1 VATQWPFVLFT
12 PKNWLLLKML
22 SHIFISSMPRI
33 AIIGYGVVGRALGAV
48 MAEKV
53 KDAKF
58 MAYDAAVTGRSVGKV
73 RIAETMKEAVQ
84 GADFLFVCVPS
95 HLGSKGVEGAG
106 WKRLAQ
112 QIAKA
117 AEPSAIVVIKSTLV
131 PGDAAMLQDLTC
143 RRVVVCPEF
152 MSEGTAERDILKP
165 HRVLVGGEDKDAV
178 EAVVGLYRCW
188 VPASRIIRMDAWSA
202 QLAKLLANAML
213 AQRVSSINSLTAL
226 CEKSGGDIRA
236 VAHAVGRDPRIGR
249 EFLNAS
255 PGFGGSCLE
264 KDLRLLVALAKC
276 LGHPEVARYWQSV
289 IDLNDR
295 HIRRVTRAISKAA
308 GRGGKVAVFG
318 LAFKGGV
325 NDVRNSPSLRIIDGL
340 VAAGHPVA
348 AYDPRV
354 KPLKG
359 LTIESRASAAA
370 QGASVIAILT
380 NDVSFKKMD
389 WRQLASAGT
398 AIYDAHGIIQPE
410 AISSLRLISL
420 GRSSR

>member
-1 VATQWPFVLFT
+1 
-12 PKNWLLLKML
+12 
-22 SHIFISSMPRI
+22 MPRI
-33 AIIGYGVVGRALGAV
+33 AIIGYGVVGRALGGVVASKV
-48 MAEKV
+48 RGAEV
-53 KDAKF
+53 V
-58 MAYDAAVTGRSVGKV
+58 AYDSRATGRSAGKV
-73 RIAETMKEAVQ
+73 RLAKTLPVALK
-84 GADFLFVCVPS
+84 GADFIFLCVPS
-95 HLGSKGVEGAG
+95 HLKGEGVSGSG
-106 WKRLAQ
+106 WKALAR
-112 QIAKA
+112 QIANY
-117 AEPSAIVVIKSTLV
+117 AELAAIVVIKSTLV
-131 PGDAAMLQDLTC
+131 PGDVVRLEAMTK
-143 RRVVVCPEF
+143 RRIVVCPEF
-152 MSEGTAERDILKP
+152 MSEGAAERDILKP

-226 CEKSGGDIRA
+226 CEKSGGDVRA
-236 VAHAVGRDPRIGR
+236 VANAVGRDPRIGR

-264 KDLRLLVALAKC
+264 KDLRMLVALAKC
-276 LGHPEVARYWQSV
+276 LGHPEVAKYWQSV

-295 HIRRVTRAISKAA
+295 HIRRVTRAISKIA

-325 NDVRNSPSLRIIDGL
+325 NDVRNSPSLRTIDGL

-354 KPLKG
+354 KRLKG
-359 LTIESRASAAA
+359 FTVESRPTAAA
-370 QGASVIAILT
+370 QDASVIAILT
-380 NDVSFKKMD
+380 NDVSFKEMD
-389 WRQLASAGT
+389 WLQIVSAGA
-398 AIYDAHGIIQPE
+398 AIYDAHGIIQPK
-410 AISSLRLISL
+410 AMSSLRLISL

>member
-1 VATQWPFVLFT
+1 
-12 PKNWLLLKML
+12 
-22 SHIFISSMPRI
+22 MPRI

-95 HLGSKGVEGAG
+95 HLGGKGVEGAG

-178 EAVVGLYRCW
+178 EAVIALYRRW
-188 VPASRIIRMDAWSA
+188 VPAPRIIRMDAWSA

-213 AQRVSSINSLTAL
+213 AQRVSSINSITAL
-226 CEKSGGDIRA
+226 CEKSGGDVRT
-236 VAHAVGRDPRIGR
+236 VAQAVGRDSRIGR

-264 KDLRLLVALAKC
+264 KDLRLLVALSKC
-276 LGHPEVARYWQSV
+276 LGHPEAAKYWQSV

-295 HIRRVTRAISKAA
+295 HIRRVTRVIGTAA

-340 VAAGHPVA
+340 VACGHPVT

-359 LTIESRASAAA
+359 LTIESRPSAAA

-410 AISSLRLISL
+410 AISRLRLISL

>member
-1 VATQWPFVLFT
+1 
-12 PKNWLLLKML
+12 
-22 SHIFISSMPRI
+22 
-33 AIIGYGVVGRALGAV
+33 
-48 MAEKV
+48 
-53 KDAKF
+53 
-58 MAYDAAVTGRSVGKV
+58 
-73 RIAETMKEAVQ
+73 
-84 GADFLFVCVPS
+84 
-95 HLGSKGVEGAG
+95 
-106 WKRLAQ
+106 
-112 QIAKA
+112 
-117 AEPSAIVVIKSTLV
+117 
-131 PGDAAMLQDLTC
+131 
-143 RRVVVCPEF
+143 
-152 MSEGTAERDILKP
+152 MSEGTAERDILNP
-165 HRVLVGGEDKDAV
+165 HRVLVGGRDKDAV
-178 EAVVGLYRCW
+178 EAVIGLYRCW

-213 AQRVSSINSLTAL
+213 AQRVCSINSLTSL
-226 CEKSGGDIRA
+226 SEKSGGDIRA

-308 GRGGKVAVFG
+308 GRGVKVAVFG

-348 AYDPRV
+348 AYDPQV
-354 KPLKG
+354 KRLKG
-359 LTIESRASAAA
+359 LTVESRPAVAAH
-370 QGASVIAILT
+370 GARVIAILT
-380 NDVSFKKMD
+380 NDISFKEMD
-389 WRQLASAGT
+389 WLQMASAGA
-398 AIYDAHGIIQPE
+398 AIYDAHGIVQPE
-410 AISSLRLISL
+410 AMSSLRLISL

>member
-1 VATQWPFVLFT
+1 
-12 PKNWLLLKML
+12 
-22 SHIFISSMPRI
+22 MPRI
-33 AIIGYGVVGRALGAV
+33 AIIGYGVVGRALGEVLAV
-48 MAEKV
+48 KIRGAEV
-53 KDAKF
+53 H
-58 MAYDAAVTGRSVGKV
+58 AYDSKVSGRVAGKV
-73 RIAETMKEAVQ
+73 RVAKTLPGALK
-84 GADFLFVCVPS
+84 GADFIFLCVPS
-95 HLGSKGVEGAG
+95 HLKGEGVSGAG
-106 WKRLAQ
+106 WKALAKQ
-112 QIAKA
+112 MEKHAKL
-117 AEPSAIVVIKSTLV
+117 SAIVVIKSTLV
-131 PGDAAMLQDLTC
+131 PGDVVRLEAMTK

-152 MSEGTAERDILKP
+152 MSEGTAERDILNP
-165 HRVLVGGEDKDAV
+165 HRVLVGGRDKDAV
-178 EAVVGLYRCW
+178 EAVIGLYRCW

-213 AQRVSSINSLTAL
+213 AQRVCSINSLTSL
-226 CEKSGGDIRA
+226 SEKSGGDIRA

-348 AYDPRV
+348 AYDPQV
-354 KPLKG
+354 KRLKG
-359 LTIESRASAAA
+359 LTVESRPAVAAH
-370 QGASVIAILT
+370 GARVITILT
-380 NDVSFKKMD
+380 NDISFKEMD
-389 WRQLASAGT
+389 WLQMASAGA
-398 AIYDAHGIIQPE
+398 AIYDAHGIVQPE
-410 AISSLRLISL
+410 AMSSLRLISL

>member
-1 VATQWPFVLFT
+1 MRP

-22 SHIFISSMPRI
+22 SHTFLSSMPRI
-33 AIIGYGVVGRALGAV
+33 AIIGYGVVGRALGGVVASKV
-48 MAEKV
+48 RGAEV
-53 KDAKF
+53 V
-58 MAYDAAVTGRSVGKV
+58 AYDSRATGRSAGKV
-73 RIAETMKEAVQ
+73 RLAKTLPVALK
-84 GADFLFVCVPS
+84 GADFIFLCVPS
-95 HLGSKGVEGAG
+95 HLKGEGVSGSG
-106 WKRLAQ
+106 WKALAR
-112 QIAKA
+112 QIANY
-117 AEPSAIVVIKSTLV
+117 AELAAIVVIKSTLV
-131 PGDAAMLQDLTC
+131 PGDVVRLEAMTK
-143 RRVVVCPEF
+143 RRIVVCPEF
-152 MSEGTAERDILKP
+152 MSEGAAERDILKP

-226 CEKSGGDIRA
+226 CEKSGGDVRA
-236 VAHAVGRDPRIGR
+236 VANAVGRDPRIGR

-264 KDLRLLVALAKC
+264 KDLRMLVALAKC
-276 LGHPEVARYWQSV
+276 LGHPEVAKYWQSV

-295 HIRRVTRAISKAA
+295 HIRRVTRAISKIA

-325 NDVRNSPSLRIIDGL
+325 NDVRNSPSLRTIDGL

-354 KPLKG
+354 KRLKG
-359 LTIESRASAAA
+359 FTVESRPTAAA
-370 QGASVIAILT
+370 QDASVIAILT
-380 NDVSFKKMD
+380 NDVSFKEMD
-389 WRQLASAGT
+389 WLQIVSAGA
-398 AIYDAHGIIQPE
+398 AIYDAHGIIQPK
-410 AISSLRLISL
+410 AMSSLRLISL

>member
-1 VATQWPFVLFT
+1 MAYRSL
-12 PKNWLLLKML
+12 
-22 SHIFISSMPRI
+22 SMPRI

-53 KDAKF
+53 KGAKF
-58 MAYDAAVTGRSVGKV
+58 MAYDSAVTGHSVGKV
-73 RIAETMKEAVQ
+73 RIAKTMKEAVQ
-84 GADFLFVCVPS
+84 GAGFLFVCVPS
-95 HLGSKGVEGAG
+95 HLGGIGVEGAG

-131 PGDAAMLQDLTC
+131 PGDAAKLQDLTC

-152 MSEGTAERDILKP
+152 MSEGTADRDILKP

-178 EAVVGLYRCW
+178 DDVVSLYRAW

-202 QLAKLLANAML
+202 HLAKLLANAML
-213 AQRVSSINSLTAL
+213 AQRVCSINSLTAL
-226 CEKSGGDIRA
+226 CEKSGGDVRS
-236 VAHAVGRDPRIGR
+236 VAHAVGLDPRVGR

-276 LGHPEVARYWQSV
+276 LGHPEVAQYWQAV

-295 HIRRVTRAISKAA
+295 HIRRVTRTISKAA

-325 NDVRNSPSLRIIDGL
+325 DDVRNSSSLRIIDGL
-340 VAAGHPVA
+340 TMAGHTVS

-354 KPLKG
+354 KRCKG
-359 LTIESRASAAA
+359 LALRARPTSAA
-370 QGASVIAILT
+370 QGAKVIAILT
-380 NDVSFKKMD
+380 NDASFRELD
-389 WRQLASAGT
+389 WHKLARPGAI
-398 AIYDAHGIIQPE
+398 IYDAHGVVPPSAVAGKGLI
-410 AISSLRLISL
+410 RL
-420 GRSSR
+420 GGASR

>member
-1 VATQWPFVLFT
+1 MAYRSL
-12 PKNWLLLKML
+12 
-22 SHIFISSMPRI
+22 SMPRI

-53 KDAKF
+53 KGAKLV
-58 MAYDAAVTGRSVGKV
+58 AYDAAATGRSVGKV
-73 RIAETMKEAVQ
+73 RIAETMKEAVRT
-84 GADFLFVCVPS
+84 ADFLFLCVPS
-95 HLGSKGVEGAG
+95 HLKGEGLEGAG
-106 WKRLAQ
+106 WKRLAR
-112 QIAKA
+112 QIAKD
-117 AEPSAIVVIKSTLV
+117 AEPSTIVVIKSTLV
-131 PGDAAMLQDLTC
+131 PGDAAKLQKLTC

-178 EAVVGLYRCW
+178 DAVVSLYRAW

-226 CEKSGGDIRA
+226 CEKSGGDVRA
-236 VAHAVGRDPRIGR
+236 VARAVGRDPRLGR

-264 KDLRLLVALAKC
+264 KDLRLLVVLAKC
-276 LGHPEVARYWQSV
+276 LGHPEVAQYWQSV
-289 IDLNDR
+289 IELNDS

-348 AYDPRV
+348 AYDPRM
-354 KPLKG
+354 KRLKG
-359 LTIESRASAAA
+359 VTVESRPTAAA

-380 NDVSFKKMD
+380 NDASFKEMD
-389 WRQLASAGT
+389 WRKKASASV

-410 AISSLRLISL
+410 AMSILRLISL

>member
-1 VATQWPFVLFT
+1 MKV
-12 PKNWLLLKML
+12 PKMTSTKSQKEYLPA
-22 SHIFISSMPRI
+22 IMPRI

-53 KDAKF
+53 KGAKF
-58 MAYDAAVTGRSVGKV
+58 MAYDAAVSGRSGGKV

-95 HLGSKGVEGAG
+95 HLGGKGVEGAG

-131 PGDAAMLQDLTC
+131 PGDAAKLQDLTC

-152 MSEGTAERDILKP
+152 MSEGTADRDILKP

-178 EAVVGLYRCW
+178 DDVVSLYRAW

-236 VAHAVGRDPRIGR
+236 VARAVGRDPRIGR

-255 PGFGGSCLE
+255 PGFGGSCFE
-264 KDLRLLVALAKC
+264 KDLRLLVELAKC
-276 LGHPEVARYWQSV
+276 MGHPEVAQYWQSV
-289 IDLNDR
+289 IELNDR
-295 HIRRVTRAISKAA
+295 HICRVIRAISKAA

-354 KPLKG
+354 KRLKG
-359 LTIESRASAAA
+359 FTVEPRPAVAAHGARA
-370 QGASVIAILT
+370 IAILT
-380 NDVSFKKMD
+380 NDASFKEMD
-389 WRQLASAGT
+389 WRKIASVSAS
-398 AIYDAHGIIQPE
+398 IYDAHGIIQPK
-410 AISSLRLISL
+410 AMSSLRLISL

>member
-1 VATQWPFVLFT
+1 
-12 PKNWLLLKML
+12 
-22 SHIFISSMPRI
+22 MPRI
-33 AIIGYGVVGRALGAV
+33 AIIGYGVVGRALGGVVAAKV
-48 MAEKV
+48 RGAEV
-53 KDAKF
+53 V
-58 MAYDAAVTGRSVGKV
+58 AYDAKATGRSAGKV
-73 RIAETMKEAVQ
+73 RVAKTLPGALK
-84 GADFLFVCVPS
+84 GADFIFLCVPS
-95 HLGSKGVEGAG
+95 HLKGEGVSGAG
-106 WKRLAQ
+106 WKALAK
-112 QIAKA
+112 QIAKHAELA
-117 AEPSAIVVIKSTLV
+117 AFVVVKSTLV
-131 PGDAAMLQDLTC
+131 PGDAIKLESMTK

-152 MSEGTAERDILKP
+152 MSEGTAERDILRP
-165 HRVLVGGEDKDAV
+165 HRVLVGGRDKDAV

-264 KDLRLLVALAKC
+264 KDLHLLVALAKC
-276 LGHPEVARYWQSV
+276 LGHPEIAQYWQAV

-295 HIRRVTRAISKAA
+295 HVRRVTRAISKAA
-308 GRGGKVAVFG
+308 GLGGRVAVFG
-318 LAFKGGV
+318 LAFKGGI

-354 KPLKG
+354 KRLKG
-359 LTIESRASAAA
+359 LTVESRPTTAA

-380 NDVSFKKMD
+380 NDASFREMD
-389 WRQLASAGT
+389 WRQIASAGA
-398 AIYDAHGIIQPE
+398 AIYDAHGIIQPK
-410 AISSLRLISL
+410 AMSSLRLINL

>member
-1 VATQWPFVLFT
+1 MASTEKLKAYFV
-12 PKNWLLLKML
+12 
-22 SHIFISSMPRI
+22 SSMPRI
-33 AIIGYGVVGRALGAV
+33 AIIGYGVVGRELGAV

-53 KDAKF
+53 KGANIS
-58 MAYDAAVTGRSVGKV
+58 AYDPAATGRSVGKV
-73 RIAETMKEAVQ
+73 RIAKTIKEAVRA
-84 GADFLFVCVPS
+84 ADFLFVCVPS
-95 HLGSKGVEGAG
+95 RLDGEGLEGAG
-106 WKRLAQ
+106 WKRLAR
-112 QIAKA
+112 QIAKD
-117 AEPSAIVVIKSTLV
+117 AESSAVVVIKSTLV
-131 PGDAAMLQDLTC
+131 PGDASNFQQLTG

-152 MSEGTAERDILKP
+152 MSEGTAVRDILKP
-165 HRVLVGGEDKDAV
+165 HRVLVAGEDKDAV
-178 EAVVGLYRCW
+178 DAVVSLYRAW

-226 CEKSGGDIRA
+226 CEKSGGDVRA
-236 VAHAVGRDPRIGR
+236 VAHAAGRDPRIGR

-276 LGHPEVARYWQSV
+276 LGHPEVAQYWQAV

-308 GRGGKVAVFG
+308 GRLGKVAVFG

-325 NDVRNSPSLRIIDGL
+325 NDVRNSTSLRIIDGL
-340 VAAGHPVA
+340 IAAGHPVT

-354 KPLKG
+354 KRLKG
-359 LTIESRASAAA
+359 LTVESHPPAAA
-370 QGASVIAILT
+370 KAASVIAILT
-380 NDVSFKKMD
+380 NDVSFKEMD
-389 WRQLASAGT
+389 WRKMAAAGA

-410 AISSLRLISL
+410 AMSSLRLISL
-420 GRSSR
+420 GRNSR

>member
-1 VATQWPFVLFT
+1 
-12 PKNWLLLKML
+12 
-22 SHIFISSMPRI
+22 
-33 AIIGYGVVGRALGAV
+33 
-48 MAEKV
+48 
-53 KDAKF
+53 
-58 MAYDAAVTGRSVGKV
+58 
-73 RIAETMKEAVQ
+73 
-84 GADFLFVCVPS
+84 
-95 HLGSKGVEGAG
+95 
-106 WKRLAQ
+106 
-112 QIAKA
+112 
-117 AEPSAIVVIKSTLV
+117 
-131 PGDAAMLQDLTC
+131 
-143 RRVVVCPEF
+143 
-152 MSEGTAERDILKP
+152 MSEGTAEKDLLKP
-165 HRVLVGGEDKDAV
+165 HRVLVGGEDKNAV
-178 EAVVGLYRCW
+178 DAVVGLYRAW
-188 VPASRIIRMDAWSA
+188 VPPSRIIRMDAWST

-276 LGHPEVARYWQSV
+276 LGYPEVAQYWQAV

-308 GRGGKVAVFG
+308 GRGGKVAIFG

-340 VAAGHPVA
+340 VAVGHPVA

-354 KPLKG
+354 KQLKG
-359 LTIESRASAAA
+359 ITVESHPMAAA
-370 QGASVIAILT
+370 QGASLIAILT
-380 NDVSFKKMD
+380 NDISFKEMD
-389 WRQLASAGT
+389 WRKIASVGA

-410 AISSLRLISL
+410 AMSSLRIISL

>member
-1 VATQWPFVLFT
+1 MAYRSL
-12 PKNWLLLKML
+12 
-22 SHIFISSMPRI
+22 SMPRI

-48 MAEKV
+48 IADKV
-53 KDAKF
+53 KNAKVV
-58 MAYDAAVTGRSVGKV
+58 AYDSAVTGRSVGKV
-73 RIAETMKEAVQ
+73 RIAKTMKEAVQ

-95 HLGSKGVEGAG
+95 HLGGKGVEGAG

-131 PGDAAMLQDLTC
+131 PGDAAKLQDLTC

-152 MSEGTAERDILKP
+152 MSEGTADRDILKP

-178 EAVVGLYRCW
+178 DDVVSLYRAW

-213 AQRVSSINSLTAL
+213 AQRVSTINSLTAL

-276 LGHPEVARYWQSV
+276 LGNPEVAQYWQSV

-348 AYDPRV
+348 AYDSRV
-354 KPLKG
+354 KRLKG
-359 LTIESRASAAA
+359 LTVVSRPTVAAH
-370 QGASVIAILT
+370 GARAIAILT
-380 NDVSFKKMD
+380 NDASFKEMD
-389 WRQLASAGT
+389 WRKIASVSAS
-398 AIYDAHGIIQPE
+398 IYDAHGIIQPK
-410 AISSLRLISL
+410 AMSSLRLISL

>member
-1 VATQWPFVLFT
+1 
-12 PKNWLLLKML
+12 ML
-22 SHIFISSMPRI
+22 SHTFLSSMPRI
-33 AIIGYGVVGRALGAV
+33 AIIGYGVVGRALGGVVASKV
-48 MAEKV
+48 RGAEV
-53 KDAKF
+53 V
-58 MAYDAAVTGRSVGKV
+58 AYDSRATGRSAGKV
-73 RIAETMKEAVQ
+73 RLAKTLPVALK
-84 GADFLFVCVPS
+84 GADFIFLCVPS
-95 HLGSKGVEGAG
+95 HLKGEGVSGSG
-106 WKRLAQ
+106 WKALAR
-112 QIAKA
+112 QIANY
-117 AEPSAIVVIKSTLV
+117 AELAAIVVIKSTLV
-131 PGDAAMLQDLTC
+131 PGDVVRLEAMTK
-143 RRVVVCPEF
+143 RRIVVCPEF
-152 MSEGTAERDILKP
+152 MSEGAAERDILKP

-226 CEKSGGDIRA
+226 CEKSGGDVRA
-236 VAHAVGRDPRIGR
+236 VANAVGRDPRIGR

-264 KDLRLLVALAKC
+264 KDLRMLVALAKC
-276 LGHPEVARYWQSV
+276 VGHPEVAKYWQSV

-295 HIRRVTRAISKAA
+295 HIRRVTRAICMAA

-340 VAAGHPVA
+340 VACGHPVT

>member
-1 VATQWPFVLFT
+1 
-12 PKNWLLLKML
+12 
-22 SHIFISSMPRI
+22 
-33 AIIGYGVVGRALGAV
+33 
-48 MAEKV
+48 
-53 KDAKF
+53 
-58 MAYDAAVTGRSVGKV
+58 
-73 RIAETMKEAVQ
+73 
-84 GADFLFVCVPS
+84 
-95 HLGSKGVEGAG
+95 
-106 WKRLAQ
+106 LAR
-112 QIAKA
+112 QIAKD

-131 PGDAAMLQDLTC
+131 PGDATKLQKLTC
-143 RRVVVCPEF
+143 RRVMVCPEF

-165 HRVLVGGEDKDAV
+165 YRLLVGGEDKDAV
-178 EAVVGLYRCW
+178 DAVVSLYRAW

-276 LGHPEVARYWQSV
+276 LGYPEVAQYWQAV
-289 IDLNDR
+289 IELNDR
-295 HIRRVTRAISKAA
+295 HIRRVTHAIGNAA

-354 KPLKG
+354 KRLKG
-359 LTIESRASAAA
+359 LTVESRPTTAA

-380 NDVSFKKMD
+380 NDTFFKEMD
-389 WRQLASAGT
+389 WRKVASAGA

-410 AISSLRLISL
+410 AMSILRLISL

>member
-1 VATQWPFVLFT
+1 LPVA
-12 PKNWLLLKML
+12 LK
-22 SHIFISSMPRI
+22 
-33 AIIGYGVVGRALGAV
+33 
-48 MAEKV
+48 
-53 KDAKF
+53 
-58 MAYDAAVTGRSVGKV
+58 
-73 RIAETMKEAVQ
+73 
-84 GADFLFVCVPS
+84 GADFIFLCVPS
-95 HLGSKGVEGAG
+95 HLKGEGVSGSG
-106 WKRLAQ
+106 WKALAR
-112 QIAKA
+112 QIANY
-117 AEPSAIVVIKSTLV
+117 AELAAIVVIKSTLV
-131 PGDAAMLQDLTC
+131 PGDVVRLEAMTK
-143 RRVVVCPEF
+143 RRIVVCPEF
-152 MSEGTAERDILKP
+152 MSEGAAERDILKP

-226 CEKSGGDIRA
+226 CEKSGGDVRA
-236 VAHAVGRDPRIGR
+236 VANAVGRDPRIGR

-264 KDLRLLVALAKC
+264 KDLRMLVALAKC
-276 LGHPEVARYWQSV
+276 LGHPEVAKYWQSV

-295 HIRRVTRAISKAA
+295 HIRRVTRAISKIA

-325 NDVRNSPSLRIIDGL
+325 NDVRNSPSLRTIDGL

-354 KPLKG
+354 KRLKG
-359 LTIESRASAAA
+359 FTVESRPTAAA
-370 QGASVIAILT
+370 QDASVIAILT
-380 NDVSFKKMD
+380 NDVSFKEMD
-389 WRQLASAGT
+389 WLQIVSAGA
-398 AIYDAHGIIQPE
+398 AIYDAHGIIQPK
-410 AISSLRLISL
+410 AMSSLRLISL

>member
-1 VATQWPFVLFT
+1 
-12 PKNWLLLKML
+12 
-22 SHIFISSMPRI
+22 MPRI

-48 MAEKV
+48 LAAKV
-53 KDAKF
+53 KCAKIT
-58 MAYDAAVTGRSVGKV
+58 AYDTTATGRTVGKV
-73 RIAETMKEAVQ
+73 RIAKTMRAALQ

-95 HLGSKGVEGAG
+95 HLEGEGLEGAG
-106 WKRLAQ
+106 WKRLAR
-112 QIAKA
+112 QISKDSKPA
-117 AEPSAIVVIKSTLV
+117 SILVIKSTLV
-131 PGDAAMLQDLTC
+131 PGDAAKLQQLTC

-152 MSEGTAERDILKP
+152 MSEGTAERDIIRP
-165 HRVLVGGEDKDAV
+165 HRVLVGGEDKDAAD
-178 EAVVGLYRCW
+178 AVVSLYRAW
-188 VPASRIIRMDAWSA
+188 VPTSRIIQMDAWSA

-226 CEKSGGDIRA
+226 CEKSGGDVRA
-236 VAHAVGRDPRIGR
+236 VAHAVGLDTRIGR

-255 PGFGGSCLE
+255 AGFGGSCLE

-276 LGHPEVARYWQSV
+276 LGHPEVAKYWQSV
-289 IDLNDR
+289 IDLNDG

-318 LAFKGGV
+318 LAFKGGI

-354 KPLKG
+354 KRLKEF
-359 LTIESRASAAA
+359 TVESYPTAAA
-370 QGASVIAILT
+370 QGATVIAILT
-380 NDVSFKKMD
+380 NDASFKEMD
-389 WRQLASAGT
+389 WRKMASSGA

-410 AISSLRLISL
+410 AMSSLRLISL
-420 GRSSR
+420 GRSPR

>member
-1 VATQWPFVLFT
+1 MTSTKSQKEYLPA
-12 PKNWLLLKML
+12 
-22 SHIFISSMPRI
+22 IMPRI

-53 KDAKF
+53 KGAKF
-58 MAYDAAVTGRSVGKV
+58 MAYDAAVSGRSGGKV

-95 HLGSKGVEGAG
+95 HLGGKGVEGAG

-131 PGDAAMLQDLTC
+131 PGDAAKLQDLTC

-178 EAVVGLYRCW
+178 DAVVALYRAW

-236 VAHAVGRDPRIGR
+236 VARAVGRDPRIGR

-276 LGHPEVARYWQSV
+276 LGNPEVAWYWQSV

-348 AYDPRV
+348 AYDSRV
-354 KPLKG
+354 KRLKG
-359 LTIESRASAAA
+359 LTVVSRPAVAANA
-370 QGASVIAILT
+370 ARAIAILT
-380 NDVSFKKMD
+380 NDASFKEMD
-389 WRQLASAGT
+389 WRKIASVSAS
-398 AIYDAHGIIQPE
+398 IYDAHGIIQPK
-410 AISSLRLISL
+410 AMSSLRLISL

>member
-1 VATQWPFVLFT
+1 MAYRSL
-12 PKNWLLLKML
+12 
-22 SHIFISSMPRI
+22 SMPRI

-53 KDAKF
+53 KGAKF
-58 MAYDAAVTGRSVGKV
+58 MAYDSAVTGHSVGKV
-73 RIAETMKEAVQ
+73 RIAKTMKEAVQ
-84 GADFLFVCVPS
+84 GAGFLFVCVPS
-95 HLGSKGVEGAG
+95 HLGGIGVEGAG

-131 PGDAAMLQDLTC
+131 PGDAAKLQDLTC

-152 MSEGTAERDILKP
+152 MSEGTADRDILKP

-178 EAVVGLYRCW
+178 DDVVSLYRAW

-236 VAHAVGRDPRIGR
+236 VARAVGRDPRIGR

-255 PGFGGSCLE
+255 PGFGGSCFE
-264 KDLRLLVALAKC
+264 KDLRLLVELAKC
-276 LGHPEVARYWQSV
+276 MGHPEVAQYWQSV
-289 IDLNDR
+289 IELNDR
-295 HIRRVTRAISKAA
+295 HICRVIRAISKAA

-354 KPLKG
+354 KRLKG
-359 LTIESRASAAA
+359 FTVEPRPAVAAHGARA
-370 QGASVIAILT
+370 IAILT
-380 NDVSFKKMD
+380 NDASFKEMD
-389 WRQLASAGT
+389 WRKIASVSAS
-398 AIYDAHGIIQPE
+398 IYDAHGIIQPK
-410 AISSLRLISL
+410 AMSSLRLISL

>member
-1 VATQWPFVLFT
+1 MAYRSL
-12 PKNWLLLKML
+12 
-22 SHIFISSMPRI
+22 SMPRI

-48 MAEKV
+48 IADKV
-53 KDAKF
+53 KNAKVV
-58 MAYDAAVTGRSVGKV
+58 AYDSAVTGRSVGKV
-73 RIAETMKEAVQ
+73 RIAKTMKEAVQ

-95 HLGSKGVEGAG
+95 HLGGKGVEGAG

-131 PGDAAMLQDLTC
+131 PGDAAKLQDLTC

-178 EAVVGLYRCW
+178 DAVVALYRAW

-213 AQRVSSINSLTAL
+213 AQRVSTINSLTAL

-276 LGHPEVARYWQSV
+276 LGNPEVAQYWQSV
-289 IDLNDR
+289 IDLNDQ

-348 AYDPRV
+348 AYDSRV
-354 KPLKG
+354 KRLKG
-359 LTIESRASAAA
+359 LTVVSRPAVAAH
-370 QGASVIAILT
+370 GARAIAILT
-380 NDVSFKKMD
+380 NDASFKEMD
-389 WRQLASAGT
+389 WRKIASVSAS
-398 AIYDAHGIIQPE
+398 IYDAHGIIQPK
-410 AISSLRLISL
+410 AMSSLRLISL